1 MEKLTNVRYQLIPVS
16 ALSVDIYQRG
26 IEPLRIKKMVTNF
39 DAALLGS
46 IIVSER
52 DGKYYVIDG
61 QHRVILCKK
70 VGVTSLMAI
79 VLEGLTLEEEAKY
92 FNHYNGAKGE
102 RKSLH
107 KENIFNANVIA
118 KDEASLQIKQIV
130 ESVGLRFGR
139 GQGHNTIAAYNTV
152 YKIFESYGKEHFART
167 INLIAATW
175 NGESYSL
182 NNYMLTAVSE
192 FIKVYGADP
201 LFSDHKFIK
210 QLSRVE
216 PLVVVREM
224 KADVTTPLTKIKG
237 LNVLIRHFNKG
248 LIKKLENQHFNMR

>member
-16 ALSVDIYQRG
+16 SLSVDIYQRG
-26 IEPLRIKKMVTNF
+26 IDPLRIKNMVANF

-52 DGKYYVIDG
+52 GGKYYVIDG

-92 FNHYNGAKGE
+92 FNHYNGARGE
-102 RKSLH
+102 RKGLH
-107 KENIFNANVIA
+107 KETIFNANVIA
-118 KDEASLQIKQIV
+118 KDETSLQIKQIV
-130 ESVGLRFGR
+130 EGAGLRFGR
-139 GQGHNTIAAYNTV
+139 GQGPKTFAAYNTL

-167 INLIAATW
+167 INLIADTW
-175 NGESYSL
+175 HGETYSL

-216 PLVVVREM
+216 PLIVVREM

-237 LNVLIRHFNKG
+237 LNVLIRHYNKG
-248 LIKKLENQHFNMR
+248 LVKKLENQHYNLR